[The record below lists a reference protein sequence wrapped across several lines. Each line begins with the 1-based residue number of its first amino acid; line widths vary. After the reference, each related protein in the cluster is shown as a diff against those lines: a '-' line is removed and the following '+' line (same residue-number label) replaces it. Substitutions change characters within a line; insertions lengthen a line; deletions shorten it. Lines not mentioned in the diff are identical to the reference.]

1 MTTPATNNA
10 LAPSADLRRRGQ
22 LLSFEEAWAL
32 FFILPFALVFVLFIA
47 YPIAYAL
54 YLGSDLSAYPRV
66 LTDPIYLLTLQNTFV
81 FIVFG
86 VGLKMLLALALSSFF
101 VLPGRGVRIISAL
114 FLLPW
119 VAPHIPSILSIRWM
133 LNSDWGMINTLIFKL
148 FHVDGPAWL
157 TQPSYGMLSIITVH
171 IWKYLPFWTMI
182 IVAARLG
189 IPRDLYEAAKID
201 GASPRQQFRYV
212 TFPAIAGVFLTSTM
226 LSAIWSLGDFN
237 SIYLLTGGGPME
249 RTNTLATMGIRYAFR
264 KADFEAG
271 IVTMMSALPVLVPL
285 IIVLLRRL
293 REQR

>member
-1 MTTPATNNA
+1 MTASATQGAKTSPAEF
-10 LAPSADLRRRGQ
+10 RRRGP
-22 LLSFEEAWAL
+22 LLSFEESWSL
-32 FFILPFALVFVLFIA
+32 FFILPFALTFVLFIV
-47 YPIAYAL
+47 YPIVYAL

-66 LTDPIYLLTLQNTFV
+66 LTDSIYLTTLQNTFV
-81 FIVFG
+81 FILFG

-101 VLPGRGVRIISAL
+101 VMPGRGVRIVGVL

-133 LNSDWGMINTLIFKL
+133 LNSDWGMVNNLL
-148 FHVDGPAWL
+148 FRLFQIDGPAWL

-189 IPRDLYEAAKID
+189 IPKDLYEAARID
-201 GASPRQQFRYV
+201 GASPAQQFRYV

-264 KADFEAG
+264 RDDFEAG
-271 IVTMMSALPVLVPL
+271 IVTMMSALPVLIPL